1 MRSREYGKL
10 SLLLLLAITLG
21 SCAHA
26 APPLP
31 HAKGTIAIGVNLPLS
46 GTDSSE
52 GTPVL
57 AGIRFALARQGRLR
71 GYDLSLSVYDDAVRG
86 EHAPQ
91 AAADNLRGLV
101 ADSRVLGV
109 IGPFHAAAALA
120 EIPIASAAGLA
131 LVSPSTS
138 NECLTKNLPYC
149 GGLAAKLRGGH
160 PLSFFRMAATDD
172 LQGPAMAGYA
182 VASLHLHN
190 LAVVSDKTL
199 YGLALADA
207 FQAKFAALGGAVVQ
221 RVDYDPTSQ
230 KDFSA
235 LLESARKLHAEGVY
249 FGGVAAKGG
258 CILRSQMAAHLGP
271 DVPELGAEGFALDD
285 QCVRQAGTGAAGM
298 FGTSARVNASALA
311 SAQPTVTAF
320 RSAYPS
326 PDDYS
331 SFTIP
336 AYEATRV
343 LIDAIGRSIDAAG
356 GGIPTREAVR
366 AQMAATSGFA
376 SAMGPVGLDG
386 NGDSTLRFVSIY
398 TTRGTP
404 VAWQFVTQ
412 IQM

>member
-1 MRSREYGKL
+1 MAL
-10 SLLLLLAITLG
+10 VAIALG
-21 SCAHA
+21 SCGHA
-26 APPLP
+26 APPP
-31 HAKGTIAIGVNLPLS
+31 PAAKGTIAIGVNLPLS
-46 GTDSSE
+46 GTDSAE
-52 GTPVL
+52 GTPML

-86 EHAPQ
+86 EHKPQ
-91 AAADNLRGLV
+91 AGADNLGGLV

-109 IGPFHAAAALA
+109 IGPFHATVALA

-131 LVSPSTS
+131 LISPSTS
-138 NECLTKNLPYC
+138 NECLTKNPQYC
-149 GGLAAKLRGGH
+149 GGLAARLRGGH
-160 PLSFFRMAATDD
+160 PLSFFRLAATDD

-182 VASLHLHN
+182 LATMHLHE
-190 LAVVSDKTL
+190 LLVVSDKTL
-199 YGLALADA
+199 YGQALADA
-207 FQAKFAALGGAVVQ
+207 FQAKFTALGGVVLQ

-235 LLESARKLHAEGVY
+235 LLETARRLHAEGVY
-249 FGGVAAKGG
+249 FGGVTANGG
-258 CILRSQMAAHLGP
+258 CILRSQMAAHLGR
-271 DVPELGAEGFALDD
+271 DAPELGAEGFALDD

-320 RSAYPS
+320 RAAHPS

-331 SFTIP
+331 SYTIP

-343 LIDAIGRSIDAAG
+343 LIDAIGRAIDAAG
-356 GGIPTREAVR
+356 GRMPTREAVR

-376 SAMGPVGLDG
+376 SAMGPVGFDA